1 MNMWIFN
8 VLFIIFAFVMGFVIN
23 EFWNR
28 KIFMKIMNRY
38 SKANKKLWESYLEY
52 SELNVKY
59 NEIIKE
65 NEYLKKIL
73 DEEGYEWVEE

>member
-28 KIFMKIMNRY
+28 EIFRKIVNNYLKT
-38 SKANKKLWESYLEY
+38 NKKLWESYLEY